1 MLEEETRMIADKM
14 WQASQSNQ
22 TKKTNLTKDLED
34 LVAAFEDNGWKKSRE
49 SSALI
54 WRKW

>member
-1 MLEEETRMIADKM
+1 MIADKM
-14 WQASQSNQ
+14 WQASQSNE
-22 TKKTNLTKDLED
+22 TKQTNLTKDLED

-54 WRKW
+54 WEKW